1 MPEESTKESTRNT
14 RGTAASR
21 RRPVLVIVEGT
32 NDVEFLKRISMAL
45 RRDDASLPDLAA
57 LDETGDLIFVPFGGR
72 NVFSWATRFAPLNV
86 PEFHLFDRECGTEST
101 LRIDAARA
109 INARSTARAFLT
121 SKRSIENY
129 VHPAAIEATLGVCIA
144 VEDHEDIPLELA
156 QALHC
161 AGDFD
166 PNWSDLPRGDRKRLC
181 HRAKRKLNSFVVS
194 AMTVELLQE
203 RDPDGEVIG
212 WLTTIHQMLA
222 PPSV

>member
-21 RRPVLVIVEGT
+21 RRPVLLIVEGT

-57 LDETGDLIFVPFGGR
+57 LDETGDLIFVPFGGG

-109 INARSTARAFLT
+109 INARSTARAFVT

-129 VHPAAIEATLGVCIA
+129 VHPAAIEATLGVRIA
-144 VEDHEDIPLELA
+144 VEDYEDIPHELA
-156 QALHC
+156 RALHC
-161 AGDFD
+161 AGAFD
-166 PNWSDLPRGDRKRLC
+166 PGWSDLKRSDHKRLC
-181 HRAKRKLNSFVVS
+181 HRAKRKLNSVVVS
-194 AMTVELLQE
+194 EMTSRLLRD
-203 RDPDGEVIG
+203 RDPNGEVIG
-212 WLTTIHQMLA
+212 WLTTINQMLST
-222 PPSV
+222 PLV